1 MRSWRLAPWLAATL
15 VLGCTPPRAVEVRPQ
30 MDPAPLPSP
39 TEPRQPSS
47 ETPPVAPADDAKR
60 SLPPEEAARRGL
72 MPLASTGVP
81 QFASAMPQA
90 DGRGVVIAILDS
102 GIDPSVPGL
111 QRTTDGTPKLLDA
124 RDFSGEGRVPL
135 APIVRRGDTL
145 LVHGQRILGASRIA
159 AVAVGATWWGGVF
172 AELPLGPA
180 RAADANGNG
189 TVGDALPVV
198 VVRTTNGWALFADT
212 QGNGTFADD
221 RPIRDYATA
230 QEYFGWS
237 STIRP
242 PSTQMA
248 VNFADSAGTPTLD
261 LVFDTSAHGTHVAG
275 IAAGHGL
282 YGVAGFDGVAPGA
295 RLLGLKIAN
304 DAGGGI
310 TVTGAMIRALD
321 YAIRFAAER
330 QLALVVN
337 ISFGVGNEREGAS
350 RIDALVDSVLTVHP
364 NVVVAVA
371 AANDGPALSTIG
383 FPGTAMRV
391 LSVGATQPLV
401 FNGVSATDSVP
412 EPLADFSSRG
422 GEVAGPDLVTPGT
435 AYSAVPNFAI
445 GDEIESGTSMA
456 APHAAG
462 LAARLLSA
470 LGTRATTTPATLII
484 QALRNSAQPVPGATT
499 AEQGAGRPDLLSAWR
514 WLERRES
521 AAALVV
527 DVADGVQGRGAVWIT
542 LRDSADGTRPVRT
555 QVTLR
560 QIDAGSPPPIRLDAS
575 APWIVV
581 PAATAMSGGKANFTA
596 TVTAGRRNASGWIRV
611 SDARD
616 GSLLA
621 LVPVT
626 VRLPISATALTV
638 VDTFTV
644 AAGGTTRIFVPAEA
658 GRGFQVEV
666 ATAEASQLATAALHE
681 PGGMPFREGAMSPS
695 GFGDGAA
702 LFELTG
708 NDVVAGLY
716 EVVVAGGP
724 LAGATMRVTVR
735 RAPLTLDATLTGD
748 SLRVTTTSVVAAR
761 LSVRTR
767 AGMIGGEWRQRIERS
782 GDAPVRL
789 VIPVPEWAE
798 RVSIDSRMPRDQW
811 LRFTDFG
818 VTIQDKTGR
827 HIDALPLNYAF
838 GRATPELPPH
848 VIGDSL
854 VILLA
859 PGFAER
865 AGEWALDVA
874 VRFYAA
880 DVTELDSGGSPFA
893 PLAGRATVT
902 QRYSLGVLPLKLPVG
917 FRPVVILVALEGD
930 EHAWT
935 REVTLDIA
943 GGTSR

>member
-1 MRSWRLAPWLAATL
+1 
-15 VLGCTPPRAVEVRPQ
+15 
-30 MDPAPLPSP
+30 
-39 TEPRQPSS
+39 
-47 ETPPVAPADDAKR
+47 
-60 SLPPEEAARRGL
+60 

-81 QFASAMPQA
+81 EFAAALPQA
-90 DGRGVVIAILDS
+90 DGRGVLIAILDS

-159 AVAVGATWWGGVF
+159 AVAIGTTWWGGVF
-172 AELPLGPA
+172 AELPLGAA

-189 TVGDALPVV
+189 TVGDQLAVV
-198 VVRTTNGWALFADT
+198 VVRTANGLALFADT

-230 QEYFGWS
+230 QEFFGWS
-237 STIRP
+237 STLRP
-242 PSTQMA
+242 PLMQMA
-248 VNFADSAGTPTLD
+248 VNLVDAAAGPVLD

-275 IAAGHGL
+275 IAAGHKL

-321 YAIRFAAER
+321 YAIRFAEER
-330 QLALVVN
+330 KLPLVVN
-337 ISFGVGNEREGAS
+337 ISFGVGNEREASS
-350 RIDALVDSVLTVHP
+350 RIDALVDSVLAAHP
-364 NVVVAVA
+364 TVVVAVA

-383 FPGTAMRV
+383 FPGTAVRV

-401 FNGVSATDSVP
+401 FNGIAATDSLA
-412 EPLADFSSRG
+412 EPVADFSSRG
-422 GEVAGPDLVTPGT
+422 GEVAGPDVVTPGT
-435 AYSAVPNFAI
+435 AYSAVPDFAI

-470 LGTRATTTPATLII
+470 LGPRALGMPSSLII
-484 QALRNSAQPVPGATT
+484 QALRNAATPTRGATA
-499 AEQGAGRPDLLSAWR
+499 AEQGAGRPDLLKAWR
-514 WLERRES
+514 WLERRET
-521 AAALVV
+521 AAAIVV
-527 DVADGVQGRGAVWIT
+527 DVADGVQGRGALWIT
-542 LRDSADGTRPVRT
+542 LRDSADGTRPIRT
-555 QVTLR
+555 QLTLR
-560 QIDAGSPPPIRLDAS
+560 QLDAGPPPPIRIDAS

-581 PAATAMSGGKANFTA
+581 HPTAAISSGRATFTA
-596 TVTAGRRNASGWIRV
+596 TVTAGRRNAAGSIRV

-621 LVPVT
+621 IIPVT

-644 AAGGTTRIFVPAEA
+644 AAGATARLFVPAEA

-666 ATAEASQLATAALHE
+666 ATAEASQMATAALHE
-681 PGGMPFREGAMSPS
+681 PGGMPFREGSMIPA

-702 LFELTG
+702 LFELAG
-708 NDVVAGLY
+708 NDAVSGIY
-716 EVVVAGGP
+716 EVTVAGGP
-724 LAGATMRVTVR
+724 LAGAAMRVTVR
-735 RAPLTLDATLTGD
+735 RAPLTLDASRVGD
-748 SLRVTTTSVVAAR
+748 SLRVAATSVVSTR

-767 AGMIGGEWRQRIERS
+767 AGMIGGEWRQLVQRS
-782 GDAPVRL
+782 DDAPVRL
-789 VIPVPEWAE
+789 VIPVPDWAE
-798 RVSIDSRMPRDQW
+798 RVSVDSRMPRDQW

-818 VTIQDKTGR
+818 VTFQDRTGR

-838 GRATPELPPH
+838 GRASPELPPH

-859 PGFAER
+859 PGFADR
-865 AGEWALDVA
+865 AVPWELDVA

-880 DVTELDSGGSPFA
+880 DVTELDAGGSPFA
-893 PLAGRATVT
+893 PLAARATAT
-902 QRYSLGVLPLKLPVG
+902 QRYLLGTLPLKLPAG
-917 FRPVVILVALEGD
+917 FRPVLILVALEGD

>member
-1 MRSWRLAPWLAATL
+1 MSAWRLAPWLVAMLA
-15 VLGCTPPRAVEVRPQ
+15 LGCTPPRAVEVQPQ
-30 MDPAPLPSP
+30 MDPAPLPTA
-39 TEPRQPSS
+39 TEPRLP
-47 ETPPVAPADDAKR
+47 EPPPPVATADPATR
-60 SLPPEEAARRGL
+60 SLPPAEAWRRGL
-72 MPLASTGVP
+72 MPLSSTGIP
-81 QFASAMPQA
+81 RFAEALPQA
-90 DGRGVVIAILDS
+90 DGRGVLIAILDS

-111 QRTTDGTPKLLDA
+111 QRTSDGTAKLLDL

-135 APIVRRGDTL
+135 APILRRGDTL
-145 LVHGQRILGASRIA
+145 VVHGQRMLGASRIA
-159 AVAVGATWWGGVF
+159 AVAIGTAWWGGVL

-180 RAADANGNG
+180 RAADVNGNG
-189 TVGDALPVV
+189 TVGDALPIV
-198 VVRTTNGWALFADT
+198 VVRTASGWAVFADT

-237 STIRP
+237 STARLP
-242 PSTQMA
+242 LMQLA
-248 VNFADSAGTPTLD
+248 VNVGDSAGVPTLD

-275 IAAGHGL
+275 IAAGHGI

-310 TVTGAMIRALD
+310 TVTGAMVRALD
-321 YAIRFAAER
+321 YAIRFAADR

-350 RIDALVDSVLTVHP
+350 RIDALVDSVLAAHP

-383 FPGTAMRV
+383 FPGSALRV
-391 LSVGATQPLV
+391 MSVGATQPLA
-401 FNGVSATDSVP
+401 FSGVTASDSTA

-435 AYSAVPNFAI
+435 AYSTVPDFAI

-462 LAARLLSA
+462 LVARLLSA
-470 LGTRATTTPATLII
+470 LGPRGPSTPASLVI
-484 QALRNSAQPVPGATT
+484 QALRNASSPVAGATA
-499 AEQGAGRPDLLSAWR
+499 AEQGSGRPDLLTAWR
-514 WLERRES
+514 WLERRET
-521 AAALVV
+521 AAAIAV
-527 DVADGVQGRGAVWIT
+527 DGGESVGGRGAVWIT
-542 LRDSADGTRPVRT
+542 LRDSADGSRPVRT
-555 QVTLR
+555 TLTLR
-560 QIDAGSPPPIRLDAS
+560 QLDAGPPPPIRLDAS
-575 APWIVV
+575 APWILV
-581 PAATAMSGGKANFTA
+581 PQTVALTGGRAAITA
-596 TVTAGRRNASGWIRV
+596 TVTAGRRNASGAIHVR
-611 SDARD
+611 DARD
-616 GSLLA
+616 GALLA
-621 LVPVT
+621 IIPVT
-626 VRLPISATALTV
+626 VRLPVSATALTV

-644 AAGGTTRIFVPAEA
+644 GAGATNHIFVPAEA

-681 PGGMPFREGAMSPS
+681 PGGMPFREGSMIPA

-702 LFELTG
+702 LFELAG
-708 NDVVAGLY
+708 NDVVSGLY
-716 EVVVAGGP
+716 EVTVAGGP
-724 LAGATMRVTVR
+724 LGGATMRVTVR
-735 RAPLTLDATLTGD
+735 RAPLTLDAARVGD
-748 SLRVTTTSVVAAR
+748 SLRVTATSVVSGR

-767 AGMIGGEWRQRIERS
+767 VGMIGGEWRQRVQRN
-782 GDAPVRL
+782 DDTPVRL
-789 VIPVPEWAE
+789 VIPVPVWAE
-798 RVSIDSRMPRDQW
+798 RVAVDSRMPREQW

-818 VTIQDKTGR
+818 VTFQDRTGR

-838 GRATPELPPH
+838 GRAAPELPPH

-865 AGEWALDVA
+865 AGPWELEVA

-880 DVTELDSGGSPFA
+880 EVTELDASGSPFA
-893 PLAGRATVT
+893 PLSARASAT
-902 QRYSLGVLPLKLPVG
+902 QRYSLGSMPLMLPAG

>member
-1 MRSWRLAPWLAATL
+1 MRAWRLAPWLVATL

-30 MDPAPLPSP
+30 MDPAPLPGP
-39 TEPRQPSS
+39 TEPRPASP
-47 ETPPVAPADDAKR
+47 EPPPVAPADGAKR
-60 SLPPEEAARRGL
+60 SLPPEEAAQRGL

-81 QFASAMPQA
+81 EFAQALPQA
-90 DGRGVVIAILDS
+90 DGRGVLIAILDS

-135 APIVRRGDTL
+135 SPITRRGDTL
-145 LVHGQRILGASRIA
+145 IVHGQRILGASRIA
-159 AVAVGATWWGGVF
+159 AVAIGTAWWGGVF
-172 AELPLGPA
+172 AELPLGAA

-189 TVGDALPVV
+189 TVGDELPVV
-198 VVRTTNGWALFADT
+198 VVRTANGLTLFADT

-221 RPIRDYATA
+221 RPIHDYATA
-230 QEYFGWS
+230 QEFFGWS
-237 STIRP
+237 RTVRA
-242 PSTQMA
+242 PSMQMA
-248 VNFADSAGTPTLD
+248 VNLVDAASGPTLD
-261 LVFDTSAHGTHVAG
+261 LVFDTSSHGTHVAG

-282 YGVAGFDGVAPGA
+282 YGVADFDGVAPGA

-321 YAIRFAAER
+321 YAIRFADER
-330 QLALVVN
+330 KLPLVVN

-350 RIDALVDSVLTVHP
+350 RIDALVDSVLAAHP

-383 FPGTAMRV
+383 FPGTALRV

-401 FNGVSATDSVP
+401 FNGVSPTDSLT
-412 EPLADFSSRG
+412 EPIADFSSRG

-435 AYSAVPNFAI
+435 AYSAVPDFAI

-470 LGTRATTTPATLII
+470 LGSRALGTPSSLVI
-484 QALRNSAQPVPGATT
+484 QALRNAGTMVAGATA
-499 AEQGAGRPDLLSAWR
+499 AEQGTGRPDLLKAWR
-514 WLERRES
+514 WLERRETAS
-521 AAALVV
+521 AVAV
-527 DVADGVQGRGAVWIT
+527 DVAEGVAGRGAVWIT
-542 LRDSADGTRPVRT
+542 LRDSAEGTRPNRT
-555 QVTLR
+555 TITLR
-560 QIDAGSPPPIRLDAS
+560 QLDAGPPPPLRLEAS

-581 PAATAMSGGKANFTA
+581 PQSATLSGGRATFTA
-596 TVTAGRRNASGWIRV
+596 TVTAGRRNAAGSIRV
-611 SDARD
+611 RDARD

-621 LVPVT
+621 LIPVT
-626 VRLPISATALTV
+626 VRLPVSASALTV

-644 AAGGTTRIFVPAEA
+644 QAGATSRLFVPAEA

-666 ATAEASQLATAALHE
+666 ATAEASQMATAALHE
-681 PGGMPFREGAMSPS
+681 PGGMPFREGATIPA

-702 LFELTG
+702 LFELAG
-708 NDVVAGLY
+708 NDVVTGLY
-716 EVVVAGGP
+716 EVAVAGGP
-724 LAGATMRVTVR
+724 LAGASLRVTIR
-735 RAPLTLDATLTGD
+735 RAPLRLDATASGD
-748 SLRVTTTSVVAAR
+748 SLRITATSVVATP
-761 LSVRTR
+761 LSVRVR
-767 AGMIGGEWRQRIERS
+767 AGMIGGEWRQHLQRTD
-782 GDAPVRL
+782 DAPVRL
-789 VIPVPEWAE
+789 VIPVPAWAE
-798 RVSIDSRMPRDQW
+798 RVTVDSRMPRDQW

-818 VTIQDKTGR
+818 VSFQDRTGR
-827 HIDALPLNYAF
+827 HIDALPLNYAY
-838 GRATPELPPH
+838 GRASPELPPH

-865 AGEWALDVA
+865 AEPWELDVA

-880 DVTELDSGGSPFA
+880 DVTELDAGGSPFA
-893 PLAGRATVT
+893 PLAARATST
-902 QRYSLGVLPLKLPVG
+902 QRYPLGVMPLKLPAG
-917 FRPVVILVALEGD
+917 FRPVLILVGLEGD